1 MEASSPLSSFAR
13 ARAQVIPPNTFERIY
28 GERNKLFDVKVA
40 VLKSNLLYRHW
51 PIEELYKMASRMS
64 RRVLRPKQPV
74 SRSDSSEVV
83 FIQTGSLKIFRQGGK
98 DASIEVALLGPD
110 DIFGL
115 VEMMGFFEATRWAV
129 AQTASE
135 VFVISMSIAREL
147 SVADART
154 SVEINHWFGASPERT
169 SELSSSVERKLSLIH
184 I

>member
-1 MEASSPLSSFAR
+1 
-13 ARAQVIPPNTFERIY
+13 
-28 GERNKLFDVKVA
+28 
-40 VLKSNLLYRHW
+40 
-51 PIEELYKMASRMS
+51 MASRMS
-64 RRVLRPKQPV
+64 RRVLRAKQPV

-154 SVEINHWFGASPERT
+154 SVETLANFRT
-169 SELSSSVERKLSLIH
+169 LELRRIEVVLADLWTTVPLWSKSGYFSFADPFETEDVGRMVE
-184 I
+184 